1 MIVEQMS
8 TQSLQEISSSVEKM
22 SKKEHIEILR
32 IIKEYQSDIAISE
45 NSNGCFINMSSI
57 DDYVIDKIRH
67 YIKYCQ
73 KKEEDLK
80 LQESKKNVLLNSLM

>member
-1 MIVEQMS
+1 MS